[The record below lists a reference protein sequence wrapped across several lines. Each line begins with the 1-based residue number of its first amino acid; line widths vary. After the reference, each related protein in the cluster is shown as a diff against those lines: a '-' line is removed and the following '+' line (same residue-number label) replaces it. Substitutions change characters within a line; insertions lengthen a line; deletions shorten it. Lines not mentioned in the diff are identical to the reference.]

1 MDKDLLEV
9 FVFNPEKDRDK
20 EFVCVYEEPL
30 YGFSYIK
37 RFTFGGMINNK
48 EYRLAPEKSKLLYF
62 EAGCPAQFYVKF
74 KPAKGQKIHQML
86 FEPLELVDKGGGEKR
101 PVVELRGATA
111 RGIQLTTKAIA
122 RISSTKGSWWEE
134 GEGSS
139 KGVLL

>member
-1 MDKDLLEV
+1 M
-9 FVFNPEKDRDK
+9 
-20 EFVCVYEEPL
+20 
-30 YGFSYIK
+30 
-37 RFTFGGMINNK
+37 
-48 EYRLAPEKSKLLYF
+48 
-62 EAGCPAQFYVKF
+62 KF

-101 PVVELRGATA
+101 PVVELRTATA
-111 RGIQLTTKAIA
+111 RGIQLTTKSIA